1 MEGWLLVGVIGL
13 WMVTLFLIN
22 KAEIKGKR
30 LVDSNTITAADFS
43 LMIENIPFQ
52 YTK

>member
-1 MEGWLLVGVIGL
+1 MLVGVIGL
-13 WMVTLFLIN
+13 WMVSLFLIN

-43 LMIENIPFQ
+43 VMIENLPYE